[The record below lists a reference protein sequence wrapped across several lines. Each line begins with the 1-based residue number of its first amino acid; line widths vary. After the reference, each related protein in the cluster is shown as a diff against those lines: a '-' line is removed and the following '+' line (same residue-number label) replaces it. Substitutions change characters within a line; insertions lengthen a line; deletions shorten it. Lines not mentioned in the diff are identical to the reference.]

1 MLLNANVAHKDDLGM
16 DFGSGK
22 STAPDC
28 DKDLEAECNPKA
40 IQNRSEKK
48 QMVKDGIDHK
58 IKSSPEGDFF
68 EEQDIGG
75 GD

>member
-1 MLLNANVAHKDDLGM
+1 M

-28 DKDLEAECNPKA
+28 DKDLEAECNPKE

-48 QMVKDGIDHK
+48 QMIKDGIDHK
-58 IKSSPEGDFF
+58 VKSTAEGDFF
-68 EEQDIGG
+68 EE
-75 GD
+75 